1 MGLTEQMH
9 EVMCSLQQAE
19 TQAKQALREARAER
33 LSFGLTYDYLDE
45 DIAHLIGLARYME
58 LVAHQHAAQPA
69 SLQRPQKR

>member
-1 MGLTEQMH
+1 MDLTAQMH

-19 TQAKQALREARAER
+19 TQAKQALREARAQR

-58 LVAHQHAAQPA
+58 LVAHQHATQPA
-69 SLQRPQKR
+69 SPQRSQKR

>member
-19 TQAKQALREARAER
+19 IQAKQALRDARAQR

-45 DIAHLIGLARYME
+45 DIAHLIGRAHYME
-58 LVAHQHAAQPA
+58 LVAHQHATRQA
-69 SLQRPQKR
+69 SRMHSQEQ